1 MHAPAALAGDADV
14 TADQEAWH
22 GRLLRSRPLAGR
34 PLSVL
39 RAPPPVI
46 EDTRL
51 AALAAVKFQ
60 FQRVTRTY
68 RVCVCTSSDVNSLM
82 LNINT
87 LTCLFPNMSQVQDF
101 TRAD

>member
-34 PLSVL
+34 PLSDL

-46 EDTRL
+46 EDTRP
-51 AALAAVKFQ
+51 AAAGRQLVRHAAA
-60 FQRVTRTY
+60 R
-68 RVCVCTSSDVNSLM
+68 
-82 LNINT
+82 
-87 LTCLFPNMSQVQDF
+87 
-101 TRAD
+101 